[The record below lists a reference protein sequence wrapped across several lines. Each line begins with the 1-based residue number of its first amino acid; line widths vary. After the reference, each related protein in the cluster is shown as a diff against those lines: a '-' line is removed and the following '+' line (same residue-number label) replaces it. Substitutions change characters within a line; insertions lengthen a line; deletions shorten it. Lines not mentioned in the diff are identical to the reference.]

1 LSDTVTQC
9 DEVRPACRSCTRRDL
24 ACQYELP
31 AGRTRTQALS
41 ENQQR
46 LQTQIH
52 VYKSLIRSL
61 QWASSRS
68 SLLVFENLRR
78 GHYNEAL
85 SLDDRVCRADL
96 ATNRTYPWEDQI
108 AQDGHC
114 GKYPAGVLP
123 PIRAL
128 VHLQDNDSML
138 PYPHSIHNVPSYF
151 PGELSES
158 RPLSKHLQALIVS
171 EEEED
176 CSRSQQKRMSTEIMS
191 GCNTTAKRL
200 RLEN

>member
-1 LSDTVTQC
+1 MTKC
-9 DEVRPACRSCTRRDL
+9 DEVRPTCRSCTRKNL
-24 ACQYELP
+24 PCQYELP
-31 AGRTRTQALS
+31 AGQTRTKALS
-41 ENQQR
+41 KNQQR
-46 LQTQIH
+46 LQSQIH

-61 QWASSRS
+61 QWADSRS
-68 SLLVFENLRR
+68 SLHIFENLRR
-78 GHYNEAL
+78 GHYDEAL
-85 SLDDRVCRADL
+85 SFDDGVCRTDSP
-96 ATNRTYPWEDQI
+96 TNKTYPWEDQI
-108 AQDGHC
+108 AQDENC
-114 GKYPAGVLP
+114 GKHPAGVLP

-158 RPLSKHLQALIVS
+158 RPSSKHLQALVVS

-176 CSRSQQKRMSTEIMS
+176 YSRSQQRRMSTEIMS
-191 GCNTTAKRL
+191 GCKTTTKRL

>member
-1 LSDTVTQC
+1 MG
-9 DEVRPACRSCTRRDL
+9 RDL
-24 ACQYELP
+24 GCQYELP

-46 LQTQIH
+46 LQSQIH
-52 VYKSLIRSL
+52 VYKSLIWSL
-61 QWASSRS
+61 QRASSRS

-85 SLDDRVCRADL
+85 SFDDRVCRADL
-96 ATNRTYPWEDQI
+96 PTNRIYPWEDQI
-108 AQDGHC
+108 AQDEHC
-114 GKYPAGVLP
+114 GKHPAEALP

-158 RPLSKHLQALIVS
+158 RPSSKHLQALVVS

-176 CSRSQQKRMSTEIMS
+176 YSRSQQRRMSTEIMS
-191 GCNTTAKRL
+191 GCKTTTKRL

>member
-1 LSDTVTQC
+1 VTQC
-9 DEVRPACRSCTRRDL
+9 DEVRPICRSCTRRDL

-31 AGRTRTQALS
+31 AGQTRTQALS

-46 LQTQIH
+46 LQSQTR

-61 QWASSRS
+61 QRANSRS
-68 SLLVFENLRR
+68 SLHILENLRR

-85 SLDDRVCRADL
+85 SLDDGVCRTDSPI
-96 ATNRTYPWEDQI
+96 NKIYPWEDQI
-108 AQDGHC
+108 AQDEHC
-114 GKYPAGVLP
+114 RKHTTGVLP
-123 PIRAL
+123 PIRTL

-151 PGELSES
+151 PGRLSES
-158 RPLSKHLQALIVS
+158 RPSSKHLQALVIS
-171 EEEED
+171 GEED
-176 CSRSQQKRMSTEIMS
+176 RSRSQEKRMSTEIMS
-191 GCNTTAKRL
+191 RCNKTAKRL

>member
-1 LSDTVTQC
+1 LT
-9 DEVRPACRSCTRRDL
+9 
-24 ACQYELP
+24 CQYELP

-52 VYKSLIRSL
+52 VYESLIRSL

-85 SLDDRVCRADL
+85 LFGDRVCRADL
-96 ATNRTYPWEDQI
+96 PTNRTYPWEDQI
-108 AQDGHC
+108 AQDEHR
-114 GKYPAGVLP
+114 GKHPAGILP

-128 VHLQDNDSML
+128 LNLQDNDSML
-138 PYPHSIHNVPSYF
+138 PYPQSIHNVPSYF
-151 PGELSES
+151 PGEISES
-158 RPLSKHLQALIVS
+158 RPSSKHFQTLVVS
-171 EEEED
+171 EEREEEEEEGD
-176 CSRSQQKRMSTEIMS
+176 CSRSQQKRRSTEVMS
-191 GCNTTAKRL
+191 GSKTTAKRL

>member
-1 LSDTVTQC
+1 LT
-9 DEVRPACRSCTRRDL
+9 
-24 ACQYELP
+24 CQYELP

-52 VYKSLIRSL
+52 VYESLIRSL

-85 SLDDRVCRADL
+85 LFGDRVCRADL
-96 ATNRTYPWEDQI
+96 PTNRTYPWEDQI
-108 AQDGHC
+108 AQDEHR
-114 GKYPAGVLP
+114 GKHPAGILP

-128 VHLQDNDSML
+128 LNLQDNDSML

-151 PGELSES
+151 PGEISES
-158 RPLSKHLQALIVS
+158 RPSSKHFQTLVVS
-171 EEEED
+171 EEREEEEEEGD
-176 CSRSQQKRMSTEIMS
+176 CSRSQQKRRSTEVMS
-191 GCNTTAKRL
+191 GSKTTAKRL